1 MLPCCNHAQ
10 CSGSVRHGAY
20 FCRQEDEEQHACTT
34 SSTLQKPLDTTHLVD
49 PRLHK
54 LAYWVQVMRWM
65 EQCAYI
71 AASRVGRG
79 GHLLT
84 GSMDSIIFTQP
95 TRVGDVMYITA
106 QVPSLLSLALHFLSG
121 LDVLFLYILNCYIF
135 SNEKLF
141 LIRFYGFSTI
151 TTKRLGVPA

>member
-1 MLPCCNHAQ
+1 MHNINALAQRNMVPTTVGKKAGSSVLALQAALCENLQIQTPCQYQVAQ
-10 CSGSVRHGAY
+10 
-20 FCRQEDEEQHACTT
+20 AC
-34 SSTLQKPLDTTHLVD
+34 DCM
-49 PRLHK
+49 
-54 LAYWVQVMRWM
+54 QVMRWM

-106 QVPSLLSLALHFLSG
+106 QVPSLLPLS
-121 LDVLFLYILNCYIF
+121 
-135 SNEKLF
+135 
-141 LIRFYGFSTI
+141 
-151 TTKRLGVPA
+151 

>member
-1 MLPCCNHAQ
+1 MQ
-10 CSGSVRHGAY
+10 CPGSVEHGAY
-20 FCRQEDEEQHACTT
+20 HCRQGGWKQPACTIN
-34 SSTLQKPLDTTHLVD
+34 STLQNPLTAIHLVST
-49 PRLHK
+49 RLHK

-84 GSMDSIIFTQP
+84 GSMDSIVFTQP

-106 QVPSLLSLALHFLSG
+106 QVPSLLSLS
-121 LDVLFLYILNCYIF
+121 
-135 SNEKLF
+135 
-141 LIRFYGFSTI
+141 
-151 TTKRLGVPA
+151 